1 MENASKALIMA
12 GSVLLALLIIGSLV
26 FMFSSLRSLK
36 TAETD
41 SEEDVQLA
49 KFNQKMELYNR
60 DLYGPELISLANLI
74 ADYNDRLAAD
84 YTGYTKITFNVDMQ
98 NIKIEMEGYMDAT
111 YNSYKKIIED
121 YQNLEEKLN
130 DYKKV
135 IKISGININIGKSP
149 KDWNGMTGGIP
160 ENPRT
165 KRSILT
171 KLTNKI

>member
-12 GSVLLALLIIGSLV
+12 GSVLLALLIIGALV

-41 SEEDVQLA
+41 SEEVVQLA

-74 ADYNDRLAAD
+74 VDYNDRLAAG
-84 YTGYTKITFNVDMQ
+84 YTGYTKITFKVDMQ
-98 NIKIEMEGYMDAT
+98 NIKIEMEGYMNGT
-111 YNSYKKIIED
+111 YNSYEKIIED

-130 DYKKV
+130 DFKKT
-135 IKISGININIGKSP
+135 IKIPGININIGKSP
-149 KDWNGMTGGIP
+149 KDWNGMTGGTP

-171 KLTNKI
+171 KLTSKI

>member
-12 GSVLLALLIIGSLV
+12 GSVLLALLIIGALV
-26 FMFSSLRSLK
+26 FMFSSLRNLK
-36 TAETD
+36 TTESD

-84 YTGYTKITFNVDMQ
+84 YTGYTKIGFNVNMQ
-98 NIKIEMEGYMDAT
+98 DIKIEMEGYMDAT

-135 IKISGININIGKSP
+135 IKIDGININIGKSP
-149 KDWNGMTGGIP
+149 KDWNGMTGGTP
-160 ENPRT
+160 EYPRR

-171 KLTNKI
+171 KLKSKI